1 MRAAVLA
8 ATLGTLL
15 VPTLATAQEQQ
26 IEVLEDIETVLAV
39 APIPDPLSPGGALMR
54 ADCPYLVRIEAEDG
68 SSQEWASCIL
78 SESPVEVPEFQ
89 GSIPTEPF
97 VDSAGQCIWSS
108 DYHWTTS
115 DIAVWASEFEIV
127 ALPSGRVHVWAA
139 FPAEP
144 LECDVEGMPGGSPA
158 ADEPAE
164 SPAADEPEASPEA

>member
-1 MRAAVLA
+1 MLA

-15 VPTLATAQEQQ
+15 VPTLATAQDRQV
-26 IEVLEDIETVLAV
+26 EVLEDIETVLAV
-39 APIPDPLSPGGALMR
+39 APIPDPLSPVGALMR

-97 VDSAGQCIWSS
+97 VDSAGECIWSS

-115 DIAVWASEFEIV
+115 DMPVWASEFEIV
-127 ALPSGRVHVWAA
+127 ALPSGRVHIWAA
-139 FPAEP
+139 YPAEP
-144 LECDVEGMPGGSPA
+144 LECDVEGL
-158 ADEPAE
+158 PAE
-164 SPAADEPEASPEA
+164 SPPPKRAADSPAAEEPEGSPEA

>member
-1 MRAAVLA
+1 VLA

-26 IEVLEDIETVLAV
+26 IEVLEGIETVLAV
-39 APIPDPLSPGGALMR
+39 APIPDPLSPVGALMR

-89 GSIPTEPF
+89 GSIPAEPF
-97 VDSAGQCIWSS
+97 VDSAGECIWSS

-115 DIAVWASEFEIV
+115 DIPVWASEFEIV
-127 ALPSGRVHVWAA
+127 ALPSGRVHIWAA

-144 LECDVEGMPGGSPA
+144 LECDIEGMPG
-158 ADEPAE
+158 E
-164 SPAADEPEASPEA
+164 SPAADAPADSPAAEEPESSPEA